1 MRGALG
7 QLDRL
12 ALVAEVFAQH
22 DELVAAE
29 AGDGVLA
36 ADARAESPAH
46 RGQELVAGLVAEP
59 VVHQLEAVE
68 VDEEHRDH
76 GVVVAVGEAGERVLE
91 PVLHEGAVGQPGE
104 RVVQREVSELLGARV
119 AVDRDRDEVAGPLEH
134 RELAPASGSRTVRRK
149 KARSPRKSLPSGV
162 RIGHR
167 PEAAEAVRDA
177 QVRDRRPR
185 AVVVRC
191 RGITWS
197 SVALR
202 KRLDVLDGGELADRP
217 HVLVGRGW
225 ARRRDTNVPSSG
237 SSRRMEPA
245 PSGT

>member
-12 ALVAEVFAQH
+12 MLVAEVFAQH

-36 ADARAESPAH
+36 ADARAEPPAD
-46 RGQELVAGLVAEP
+46 RDQQLVAGLVAQP

-91 PVLHEGAVGQPGE
+91 PVLHERTVGQPGE
-104 RVVQREVSELLGARV
+104 RVVQREVAELLGARV
-119 AVDRDRDEVAGPLEH
+119 AVDRDRDEVADPLEH

-149 KARSPRKSLPSGV
+149 NAKQPEELAAVGGAD
-162 RIGHR
+162 GHR
-167 PEAAEAVRDA
+167 PESAEPVREAQLGDA
-177 QVRDRRPR
+177 RVARPR
-185 AVVVRC
+185 RSMSRITRRLGRAEE
-191 RGITWS
+191 RGST
-197 SVALR
+197 
-202 KRLDVLDGGELADRP
+202 
-217 HVLVGRGW
+217 
-225 ARRRDTNVPSSG
+225 
-237 SSRRMEPA
+237 SSRVVSSPTAR
-245 PSGT
+245 T